1 MAKKSTSKA
10 KKTEKKRVQF
20 TLEAPLAKNV
30 ILSGDFI
37 QWNEKSHPMTKKD
50 NGQWEKAAILKP
62 GRYEYK
68 FLVDGVWQ
76 RDPKNDHTC
85 YNGFGTQNS
94 VMIVK

>member
-1 MAKKSTSKA
+1 MAKKSALKKA
-10 KKTEKKRVQF
+10 DKKKKVQF
-20 TLEAPLAKNV
+20 TLKAPLAKDV
-30 ILSGDFI
+30 ILSGDFNR
-37 QWNEKSHPMTKKD
+37 WNEKSHPMTKKD

-85 YNGFGTQNS
+85 DNCFGTRNS
-94 VMIVK
+94 VLTVK